1 MGLTHYAR
9 QMKHAAF
16 VANKQARRAPSAKK
30 WQTLTTVAPTL
41 SEIRPYRYDAQ
52 RYAGHNRGKE
62 GHELAFLHMDP
73 PADTSPSELPRRV
86 FVVWTGE
93 NQMTANR
100 VRNFNR
106 LREVIGV
113 PVVLVTPATLQEW
126 LVPGHPLHP
135 AYKYLSLVHR
145 SDYLRAYLMHH
156 HGGGYIDLKA
166 PIGSWEAAFDRAQ
179 ADSTAW
185 VSAYGEVNAKVS
197 ARFPGPM
204 GRDIALHWKQLAG
217 PGAMIARSHTSFT
230 GEWLRE
236 VERRLGSLAGRLAE
250 NPGDVRLGGSGYPVS
265 WTDLLGK
272 VYQPL
277 QLKYFH
283 HIRVDNDLL
292 VGFSGYQ

>member
-16 VANKQARRAPSAKK
+16 VANKQARRALSAKK
-30 WQTLTTVAPTL
+30 WQTLTAVTPAL

-52 RYAGHNRGKE
+52 RYAGRNRGKE

-86 FVVWTGE
+86 FVLWTGE
-93 NQMTANR
+93 NPMTANR
-100 VRNFNR
+100 ARNFNR
-106 LREVIGV
+106 LREVIEV
-113 PVVLVTPATLQEW
+113 PVVLITPSSLQEW

-156 HGGGYIDLKA
+156 HGGGYIDLKE
-166 PIGSWEAAFDRAQ
+166 PLDSWEAAFDRAQ
-179 ADSTAW
+179 ADPTAW
-185 VSAYGEVNAKVS
+185 VTSYGEINAKAS

-204 GRDIALHWKQLAG
+204 GRDIALYWKQLIG
-217 PGAMIARSHTSFT
+217 TSAMIVRSHTPFT

-236 VERRLGSLAGRLAE
+236 VERRLDSLTSRLAE

-272 VYQPL
+272 IYQPL
-277 QLKYFH
+277 QLKYFER
-283 HIRVDNDLL
+283 IRVDNDLL
-292 VGFSGYQ
+292 VGFSEYQ